1 MDIDRAETNIGIS
14 VNANLES
21 EVPEKLRQP
30 ARRFIGRRTAAER
43 ANKNE
48 KSQSTIEDSGALQ
61 GLQNKCYLNTWL
73 TKCDSSSA

>member
-1 MDIDRAETNIGIS
+1 MDIDRAETNIGVA

-48 KSQSTIEDSGALQ
+48 KSQNTIEDSGALQ
-61 GLQNKCYLNTWL
+61 GLQNKCYFNPWL
-73 TKCDSSSA
+73 TECNSSSA